1 MKSQGSRLESEGE
14 SIAMWIILVA
24 LKDLSY
30 PLQNTATSKTLE
42 TLTI

>member
-1 MKSQGSRLESEGE
+1 MKFQDSRLESEWE
-14 SIAMWIILVA
+14 SIAMWIILVD
-24 LKDLSY
+24 LKGLRY